1 MFLIDSSTS
10 VGDNNFKTVLNSIKT
25 FVNKAGIDSGN
36 IRIGM
41 ATYSSNVHVQFY
53 LNSYSSRADLLNA
66 IDKIVFISGDKNTAD
81 GIRTV
86 RNELFSL
93 THGDRPGVP
102 NIAFVITDGVSNVNR
117 LESIPEAEMSRDVGI
132 ELFAIGIGVTVIDE
146 LNGIGGSKN
155 NRFLVKGFEDLE
167 GALTSIQ
174 DYICSGKHSFFFVFK
189 NVNLFHYIVK

>member
-41 ATYSSNVHVQFY
+41 ATYSSNVHLQFY

-93 THGDRPGVP
+93 AHGDRPGVP

-174 DYICSGKHSFFFVFK
+174 DYICSGKHSFFCLQK
-189 NVNLFHYIVK
+189 C